1 MSDLISPQEK
11 AYLTNVISEI
21 FLEYDAQVDKK
32 EVEVFCTNFV
42 EQRDK
47 IQELSIVID
56 EVNLGLNTIDSLE
69 NYHRDLTNAQKK
81 GKSKVNWLK
90 ANLKAITNIKD
101 IRKIGEI
108 VQSIQ
113 AELINSNNQ
122 HLSSLLDENVELF
135 PEISPGEITRIDEE
149 TEAVQGL
156 LGNVQNNSLL
166 TTLSCVQ
173 QIESVV
179 EHLDTNNQ
187 NVSQVAKDCFEGEL
201 GNDSELVAKKLVTCG
216 VIVAD
221 NEVPMEALEGMDAPQ
236 IAIVVDMG
244 ITIAKVAYKLA
255 QGKMQVNKAMD
266 YIYDHFVA
274 AIGTVTQAV
283 VQLQTQLM
291 GTQIGAI
298 LGSIFGPVGTLLGG
312 IAGGVLGRLAGNPIA
327 QSIKKGVVKIG
338 QFAKE
343 SVIKVVDTMKQV
355 GQEIGKKVIE
365 GAKKVKKF
373 LTNLF

>member
-1 MSDLISPQEK
+1 M
-11 AYLTNVISEI
+11 T
-21 FLEYDAQVDKK
+21 QVDKK

-187 NVSQVAKDCFEGEL
+187 NVSQVAKDCF
-201 GNDSELVAKKLVTCG
+201 
-216 VIVAD
+216 
-221 NEVPMEALEGMDAPQ
+221 
-236 IAIVVDMG
+236 
-244 ITIAKVAYKLA
+244 
-255 QGKMQVNKAMD
+255 
-266 YIYDHFVA
+266 
-274 AIGTVTQAV
+274 
-283 VQLQTQLM
+283 
-291 GTQIGAI
+291 
-298 LGSIFGPVGTLLGG
+298 
-312 IAGGVLGRLAGNPIA
+312 
-327 QSIKKGVVKIG
+327 
-338 QFAKE
+338 
-343 SVIKVVDTMKQV
+343 
-355 GQEIGKKVIE
+355 
-365 GAKKVKKF
+365 
-373 LTNLF
+373 

>member
-1 MSDLISPQEK
+1 ML
-11 AYLTNVISEI
+11 
-21 FLEYDAQVDKK
+21 
-32 EVEVFCTNFV
+32 
-42 EQRDK
+42 R
-47 IQELSIVID
+47 IV
-56 EVNLGLNTIDSLE
+56 
-69 NYHRDLTNAQKK
+69 
-81 GKSKVNWLK
+81 
-90 ANLKAITNIKD
+90 
-101 IRKIGEI
+101 
-108 VQSIQ
+108 
-113 AELINSNNQ
+113 
-122 HLSSLLDENVELF
+122 
-135 PEISPGEITRIDEE
+135 
-149 TEAVQGL
+149 
-156 LGNVQNNSLL
+156 
-166 TTLSCVQ
+166 
-173 QIESVV
+173 
-179 EHLDTNNQ
+179 
-187 NVSQVAKDCFEGEL
+187 FEGEL

-327 QSIKKGVVKIG
+327 QSIKKGV
-338 QFAKE
+338 
-343 SVIKVVDTMKQV
+343 
-355 GQEIGKKVIE
+355 
-365 GAKKVKKF
+365 
-373 LTNLF
+373 

>member
-11 AYLTNVISEI
+11 EYLTNVITDI
-21 FLEYDAQVDKK
+21 FVEYDAQVDKK
-32 EVEVFCTNFV
+32 EVEVFCADFV

-47 IQELSIVID
+47 IQYLSILIG
-56 EVNLGLNTIDSLE
+56 EVNLGLNTIDFLE
-69 NYHRDLTNAQKK
+69 NYHRNLTNAQKK

-113 AELINSNNQ
+113 TELINSNNQ
-122 HLSSLLDENVELF
+122 HLSSLLDENVEIF

-149 TEAVQGL
+149 TEAVQNL
-156 LGNVQNNSLL
+156 LGEVQNNSLL

-173 QIESVV
+173 QMESIV
-179 EHLDTNNQ
+179 EHLNTHNQ
-187 NVSQVAKDCFEGEL
+187 KVSEVAKDCFEGEL

-216 VIVAD
+216 VIVAN
-221 NEVPMEALEGMDAPQ
+221 NEVPIEALDGMDAPQ
-236 IAIVVDMG
+236 IAIAVDMG
-244 ITIAKVAYKLA
+244 VTIAKVAYKLA

-266 YIYDHFVA
+266 YIYDHCVA
-274 AIGTVTQAV
+274 AIGIVTQSV

-298 LGSIFGPVGTLLGG
+298 LGSVFGPLGTLLGG
-312 IAGGVLGRLAGNPIA
+312 ITGGFVGRLAGNKIA
-327 QSIKKGVVKIG
+327 QGIKKGVVKIG

-343 SVIKVVDTMKQV
+343 SVIKVVDKVKQV
-355 GQEIGKKVIE
+355 GQKIGEEVTQVANKLKNV
-365 GAKKVKKF
+365 V
-373 LTNLF
+373 TNLF